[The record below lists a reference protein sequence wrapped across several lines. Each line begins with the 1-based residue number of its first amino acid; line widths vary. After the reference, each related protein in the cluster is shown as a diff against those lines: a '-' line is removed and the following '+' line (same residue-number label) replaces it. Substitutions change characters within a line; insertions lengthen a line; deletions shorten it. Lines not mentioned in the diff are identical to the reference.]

1 MGDALAT
8 IEDTNVPLCSAERHP
23 RSVRMK
29 EAEMPPTA
37 LIGIVDD
44 DAEFL
49 AALGSLVRSLG
60 CKVECFS
67 SAELL
72 VNRANLKD
80 FACVI
85 SDINMPK
92 VNGLELMDI
101 LRQKAEDLP
110 IILMTGRGAP
120 ELMERAYSCGARGF
134 VIKPFG
140 FEELASSLREIGVIT
155 K

>member
-1 MGDALAT
+1 
-8 IEDTNVPLCSAERHP
+8 
-23 RSVRMK
+23 MK

-49 AALGSLVRSLG
+49 AALGSLVRSFG
-60 CKVECFS
+60 CKVECFN

-72 VNRANLKD
+72 VNRANLLD

-92 VNGLELMDI
+92 VNGLELIDI
-101 LRQKAEDLP
+101 LRHEAGELP
-110 IILMTGRGAP
+110 IILMTGRGASNL
-120 ELMERAYSCGARGF
+120 EEKAYGCGARGF
-134 VIKPFG
+134 VTKPFG
-140 FEELASSLREIGVIT
+140 FEELASSLKEIGVIAE
-155 K
+155 

>member
-1 MGDALAT
+1 M
-8 IEDTNVPLCSAERHP
+8 E
-23 RSVRMK
+23 
-29 EAEMPPTA
+29 EAEMPPTK

-44 DAEFL
+44 DVEFL

-60 CKVECFS
+60 CKVESFS

-72 VNRANLKD
+72 IDRANFLD

-92 VNGLELMDI
+92 VDGVELIDI
-101 LRQKAEDLP
+101 LRRKAEDVP

-120 ELMERAYSCGARGF
+120 ELEEKAYSCGARGF
-134 VIKPFG
+134 VTKPFG
-140 FEELASSLREIGVIT
+140 FEELASSLKEIGVLAE
-155 K
+155 

>member
-1 MGDALAT
+1 MD
-8 IEDTNVPLCSAERHP
+8 IQLCSVGKHL

-29 EAEMPPTA
+29 EAEMPPIA

-60 CKVECFS
+60 CEVECFS

-72 VNRANLKD
+72 VNRANLPD

-92 VNGLELMDI
+92 VDGLELIDI
-101 LRQKAEDLP
+101 LRHKAEELP
-110 IILMTGRGAP
+110 IILMTGRGASDL
-120 ELMERAYSCGARGF
+120 EEKAYGCGARGF
-134 VIKPFG
+134 VTKPFG
-140 FEELASSLREIGVIT
+140 FEELASSLMEIGVIT
-155 K
+155 E

>member
-1 MGDALAT
+1 
-8 IEDTNVPLCSAERHP
+8 
-23 RSVRMK
+23 MK
-29 EAEMPPTA
+29 EAEIPPTV

-44 DAEFL
+44 DPEFL

-60 CKVECFS
+60 CMVECFN

-72 VNRANLKD
+72 VNRANLLD

-92 VNGLELMDI
+92 VDGLELIDI
-101 LRQKAEDLP
+101 LRHKAEELP
-110 IILMTGRGAP
+110 VILMTGRGAP
-120 ELMERAYSCGARGF
+120 ELEEKVYNSGARGF
-134 VIKPFG
+134 VTKPFG
-140 FEELASSLREIGVIT
+140 LEELASSLREIGVIA

>member
-1 MGDALAT
+1 
-8 IEDTNVPLCSAERHP
+8 
-23 RSVRMK
+23 
-29 EAEMPPTA
+29 MPPTA

-60 CKVECFS
+60 CKVESFS

-72 VNRANLKD
+72 INRANLLD

-85 SDINMPK
+85 SDINMTK
-92 VNGLELMDI
+92 VDGLELIDI
-101 LRQKAEDLP
+101 LRHRAAELP

-120 ELMERAYSCGARGF
+120 ELEEKAYSRGARGF
-134 VIKPFG
+134 VTKPFG
-140 FEELASSLREIGVIT
+140 FEELASSLREIGLISE
-155 K
+155 